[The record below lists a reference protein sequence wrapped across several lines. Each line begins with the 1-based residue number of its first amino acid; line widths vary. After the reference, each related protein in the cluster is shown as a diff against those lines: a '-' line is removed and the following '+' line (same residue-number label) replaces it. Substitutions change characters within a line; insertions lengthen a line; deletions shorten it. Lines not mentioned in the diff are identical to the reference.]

1 MFGFNWFLR
10 RFQNRGRRIFQ
21 YWDGSRSR
29 RCDPM
34 VATRLLESHEQFE
47 WETTP
52 KLIDAPDRKISDE
65 AAAITADAVR
75 LAFGI
80 SEYDGRAGLT
90 EGELISLLVDF
101 SVFLSAVKKN
111 TSDSDAVDVE
121 SEGSES

>member
-1 MFGFNWFLR
+1 
-10 RFQNRGRRIFQ
+10 
-21 YWDGSRSR
+21 
-29 RCDPM
+29 M

-90 EGELISLLVDF
+90 EGELISLLIDF
-101 SVFLSAVKKN
+101 SVFLSDVKKN
-111 TSDSDAVDVE
+111 TSDSLISPE
-121 SEGSES
+121 SSGSPSSPGESEDSTSSNSPSGSTSTASESPEGSES